1 MFVQEPNY
9 CIFPFLFLFQKKN
22 YAFLKHCATLVKER
36 TNTLTGSHFSL
47 VHCLSKLT
55 LELWQV
61 RYMERKFA
69 DKPLFGQQELGGRQ
83 ICRPNWSFIIGW
95 GVQIRRDSNMH
106 IKRHHE
112 SPGTRIIYPCTIL
125 KGEFWMTFTF
135 YHNTLFPLH
144 FLLFIY
150 SQHPPNQ
157 KHPQASDIQHYSS
170 CCQPHHFI
178 TCALQKVNLE
188 HRVCHL
194 PQSN

>member
-1 MFVQEPNY
+1 
-9 CIFPFLFLFQKKN
+9 
-22 YAFLKHCATLVKER
+22 
-36 TNTLTGSHFSL
+36 
-47 VHCLSKLT
+47 
-55 LELWQV
+55 
-61 RYMERKFA
+61 
-69 DKPLFGQQELGGRQ
+69 
-83 ICRPNWSFIIGW
+83 
-95 GVQIRRDSNMH
+95 
-106 IKRHHE
+106 
-112 SPGTRIIYPCTIL
+112 
-125 KGEFWMTFTF
+125 MTFTF

-194 PQSN
+194 PQSNQQVRDLKIKLPLKPAVTSCQGSRCRSIFFQSQSVPLESEGSKEPFSFKSIAIPRKRIFDLFAMLPLTYYLQGNVQNDLT